1 MYASPRRRSY
11 NLTRKLR
18 KQAGCWLR
26 ELRENR
32 GLSQRE
38 LAQKVG
44 VEYYTLISQF
54 EHGYGRI
61 PPNRYLAWANA
72 LAVEP
77 QAFVRELM
85 TYYASREPDDS
96 CEFGDDWEPAPHT
109 VEASAG
115 IGRRE
120 FMTLRGGALLASP
133 LAARAQQDERLR
145 HIGVLMTLA

>member
-1 MYASPRRRSY
+1 MARCLQREALTAEQVERFNMYASPQRRSH

-18 KQAGCWLR
+18 KQAGYWLR

-44 VEYYTLISQF
+44 VEYYTLISQL

-77 QAFVRELM
+77 QVFVRGLM
-85 TYYASREPDDS
+85 TFYHSREPDDS
-96 CEFGDDWEPAPHT
+96 CELPRSLHRKM
-109 VEASAG
+109 S
-115 IGRRE
+115 GRV
-120 FMTLRGGALLASP
+120 TQG
-133 LAARAQQDERLR
+133 
-145 HIGVLMTLA
+145 